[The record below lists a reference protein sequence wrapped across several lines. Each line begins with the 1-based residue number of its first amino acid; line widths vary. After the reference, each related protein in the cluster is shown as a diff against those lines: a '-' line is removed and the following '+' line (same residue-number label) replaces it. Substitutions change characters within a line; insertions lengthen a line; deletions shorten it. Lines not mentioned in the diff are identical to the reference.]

1 MRGVGERTHAAAV
14 SWVIG
19 AVFVVAG
26 PALAPAV
33 RETAAHVALE
43 RARHA
48 APPPS
53 GEETA

>member
-26 PALAPAV
+26 PALALAV
-33 RETAAHVALE
+33 RETAAYVALE

-53 GEETA
+53 GEDTA